1 MHNSWAVEVD
11 KTHENIILIMTLK
24 LLGAVASDLAFIKMR
39 IAATGKMGIK
49 SLNAQS
55 VNQNIVKMEY
65 AVRGELAIR
74 AEEIR
79 NVIV

>member
-1 MHNSWAVEVD
+1 MD
-11 KTHENIILIMTLK
+11 KTHENIILIVTLK
-24 LLGAVASDLAFIKMR
+24 LLGAVASDLAFIKMQ

-49 SLNAQS
+49 SLTAQS